1 MRNKI
6 VRLLFSLAVLVFA
19 AAFEEMLPK
28 VLGVGF
34 PLLLC
39 AVQFH
44 AVRRSLPAMV
54 AFASAAGAAE
64 DAISSLPLFTS
75 VSYFL
80 AVALVAR
87 RMDIPRAAILL
98 SYPIYQIWLSIWVN
112 CLCGSVFTRVLV
124 SIPLGIVVMFAG
136 WAALSWMER
145 KAAAC
150 E

>member
-28 VLGVGF
+28 ALGVGF
-34 PLLLC
+34 PLLLS

-44 AVRRSLPAMV
+44 AVRRSLPAV
-54 AFASAAGAAE
+54 AAFSAAAGAAE

-80 AVALVAR
+80 AVALAAR
-87 RMDIPRAAILL
+87 RLDIPRAAILF
-98 SYPIYQIWLSIWVN
+98 SYPLYQIWLSVWVN
-112 CLCGSVFTRVLV
+112 DLYGSVFSRMIV
-124 SIPLGIVVMFAG
+124 SVPMGIVVMFAG
-136 WAALSWMER
+136 WAVLSWMER